1 MITPWISASA
11 HRRIS
16 IQNCHIWNFQIRIT
30 PVRKSSS
37 TLISSLNDKSHEIST
52 SWSLCSGSRGKRSR
66 DHWSK
71 SDLCLFFKLRPFR
84 TFRKVDI
91 LPNLSAQSSHNL
103 NNFHLFPSELQIYK
117 IGEQQSFKILHKK
130 EAQKRAMSEV
140 SQQLMENLIWSALNL
155 AKVFSGESITSIQ
168 MKWLPWSMFLFF

>member
-1 MITPWISASA
+1 MITPSISASA

-52 SWSLCSGSRGKRSR
+52 LWSLCSGSRGKRSR
-66 DHWSK
+66 DHSSK

-117 IGEQQSFKILHKK
+117 IGEQQRFEILLRKALTNPIFWWIQESKK
-130 EAQKRAMSEV
+130 HVMDK
-140 SQQLMENLIWSALNL
+140 WSLYG
-155 AKVFSGESITSIQ
+155 FGS
-168 MKWLPWSMFLFF
+168 

>member
-1 MITPWISASA
+1 MITPSISASA

-16 IQNCHIWNFQIRIT
+16 IQNCHIWNFQIWIT

-66 DHWSK
+66 DHSSK

-91 LPNLSAQSSHNL
+91 LPNLSSQSSHNL

-117 IGEQQSFKILHKK
+117 IGEQQRFKILLRKALTNPIFWWIQESKK
-130 EAQKRAMSEV
+130 HVMDK
-140 SQQLMENLIWSALNL
+140 WSLYG
-155 AKVFSGESITSIQ
+155 FGS
-168 MKWLPWSMFLFF
+168 